1 MIQGRPGGG
10 GASGIPVYP
19 KKIRQNTQ
27 NASKYTHNYTHVYWN
42 SKKVIYRI
50 PVFKLQYTVY
60 PI

>member
-10 GASGIPVYP
+10 GGSGIPVYP
-19 KKIRQNTQ
+19 KKFRQNTQ
-27 NASKYTHNYTHVYWN
+27 NSSKYTQNYTHVYWN